1 MNGIVAVGDNCID
14 YYAALDAA
22 RPGGNAVNVAVNAV
36 RCGAQAAYIGVVG
49 DDPHGRL
56 LLDAL
61 RKEGVD
67 ISHVRV
73 VPGKTAVT
81 QVSLV
86 NGERVLGDYDDGVQA
101 DFRLTEDDFTFI
113 ARHDLLTAGLWGH
126 VEHDLAAVRAL
137 GVPVAFDCATKPD
150 HEIVD
155 IALPSVDVA
164 FFSSDGPPDDALRDR
179 LRAFANRG
187 PRLVVATLG
196 EHGSAA
202 WSDGAVITCPAE
214 PTRVVDTMGAGDS
227 YIAGFIKSTLDG
239 KPLEECMHD
248 GAANSSITLGYEGAW

>member
-101 DFRLTEDDFTFI
+101 DFRLTGDDLRFI
-113 ARHDLLTAGLWGH
+113 ARHDLCTAGLWGH
-126 VEHDLAAVRAL
+126 VEHDLAAVQAL

-150 HEIVD
+150 HPIVD

-164 FFSSDGPPDDALRDR
+164 FFSADGPPDDALRDQ

-187 PRLVVATLG
+187 PRLVV
-196 EHGSAA
+196 E
-202 WSDGAVITCPAE
+202 DRP
-214 PTRVVDTMGAGDS
+214 DS
-227 YIAGFIKSTLDG
+227 
-239 KPLEECMHD
+239 
-248 GAANSSITLGYEGAW
+248 EGAQGQGGRQAGCRGSTGEVEGP

>member
-61 RKEGVD
+61 HKEGVD

-113 ARHDLLTAGLWGH
+113 ARHDLFTAGLWGH

-137 GVPVAFDCATKPD
+137 GVPIAFDCATKPD
-150 HEIVD
+150 HAIVD

-164 FFSSDGPPDDALRDR
+164 FFSADGPPDDALRDR
-179 LRAFANRG
+179 LRAFADRG

-196 EHGSAA
+196 ENGSAA
-202 WSDGAVITCPAE
+202 WSEGALITCPAE

-227 YIAGFIKSTLDG
+227 YIAAFCWAMVTGASVADCMKAGTRSATRTLLLDG
-239 KPLEECMHD
+239 
-248 GAANSSITLGYEGAW
+248 AW